1 MNPREEGF
9 LLLTSKLG
17 DPARKVLTVAQ
28 LRSLAM
34 RIRSIRHQDDD
45 RMLTQQD
52 LLAIGC
58 GREEARQILALLSEE
73 QALHRYL
80 SQGRLYG
87 CTALTRASD
96 GYPAIIR
103 QRLGLDSPGC
113 LWLKGDASILQ
124 TPAVSLVGSR
134 ELREPNRE
142 FARAVGYQAAVQG
155 LTLVSGNARGADRTA
170 QESCLA
176 AGGRVISVVAD
187 ELWKQPERRNVLYIS
202 EEGYDEAFSAQRA
215 LSRNRC
221 IHALGLI
228 VFVAQA
234 ALHKGGTWDGTVRN
248 LRFGWSMVACF
259 RDGSQSALE
268 LEQLGAYLIDMED
281 LEQFRAL
288 PEQQSFL

>member
-34 RIRSIRHQDDD
+34 RIQSIRHQGDD

-52 LLAIGC
+52 LLAVGC

-87 CTALTRASD
+87 CTALTRASAD
-96 GYPAIIR
+96 YPAIIR

-170 QESCLA
+170 QESCLE